1 MEKET
6 NDYND
11 KNDLFIRRIVFLF
24 YVLTSFGLVITG
36 MDIIGS
42 LIITVQNSD
51 ILINTS
57 EYTKRYVAI
66 DSIDIYKEKGVE
78 SGNITG
84 YSKELDNHK
93 TQIKMGSF
101 SDALFGSRRTIRD
114 VLGEEYNYDS
124 SRNYKYSRYI
134 WYRKGAKYAYITD
147 KEEIRYPVSDVLK
160 KRFFNCFTFSFIILL
175 VINRI
180 VKYILKKK
188 WNFNLI

>member
-24 YVLTSFGLVITG
+24 YVLTSFGLAITG
-36 MDIIGS
+36 MNIIGS
-42 LIITVQNSD
+42 LITTLQNSD

-57 EYTKRYVAI
+57 EYTKRYVVI
-66 DSIDIYKEKGVE
+66 DSIDIYKEKGVN
-78 SGNITG
+78 SGDIIG
-84 YSKELDNHK
+84 YSKELDNYK

-101 SDALFGSRRTIRD
+101 SDALFGSQRTIRD
-114 VLGEEYNYDS
+114 VLGEEYDYDS
-124 SRNYKYSRYI
+124 RGKYSRYV
-134 WYRKGAKYAYITD
+134 WYRKGAKYTYITD
-147 KEEIRYPVSDVLK
+147 KEEIRYPVSDVLRR
-160 KRFFNCFTFSFIILL
+160 RFFNFFTFSFVILL

-180 VKYILKKK
+180 IKYIFKTI